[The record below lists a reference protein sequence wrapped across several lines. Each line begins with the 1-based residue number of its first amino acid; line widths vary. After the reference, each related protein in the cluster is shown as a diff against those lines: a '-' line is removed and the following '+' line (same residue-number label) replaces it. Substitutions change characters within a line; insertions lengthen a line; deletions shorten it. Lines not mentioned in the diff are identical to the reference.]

1 MTKKLSLS
9 HQTLGKITMV
19 TTETGLLCMVVN
31 FVQRGMTNFSFRLLL
46 MASFVFLLKISFNY
60 GRWVFNLLNCWLMMT
75 YIRVSPDRN
84 DYNLW
89 LLTKAMKVCYW
100 LELVLLQYTIFP
112 CRWNSRYPVATVGE
126 VWGGMILP
134 RLCWTVTWIN
144 TYAEL
149 LVVGYIFSTV

>member
-1 MTKKLSLS
+1 MTEKLSLS

-46 MASFVFLLKISFNY
+46 MASFVFLLEISFNH
-60 GRWVFNLLNCWLMMT
+60 GRWVFNPLNCWLMMT

-89 LLTKAMKVCYW
+89 LLTKAMKVCW
-100 LELVLLQYTIFP
+100 LELVFITIHNISLQVT
-112 CRWNSRYPVATVGE
+112 TVGE